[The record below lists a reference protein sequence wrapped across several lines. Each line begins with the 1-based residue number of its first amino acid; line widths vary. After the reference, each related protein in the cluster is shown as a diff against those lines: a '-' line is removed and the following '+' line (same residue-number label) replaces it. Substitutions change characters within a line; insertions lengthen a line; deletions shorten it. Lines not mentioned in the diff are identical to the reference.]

1 MVFVAHHIT
10 GVRLIPRVWLD
21 GFQPSGFREA
31 TAQEIAHWHEER
43 GIEPPGDEA
52 PPAPHSPGMPGMP
65 GMPRMPGVPGTGGAA
80 YGDAIR
86 PE

>member
-10 GVRLIPRVWLD
+10 GVRLIPRDWLD

-31 TAQEIAHWHEER
+31 TAQEIAYWHEER
-43 GIEPPGDEA
+43 GIEPPRIEA
-52 PPAPHSPGMPGMP
+52 TPAPHVPD
-65 GMPRMPGVPGTGGAA
+65 VPGLRGQPGQPGPAF
-80 YGDAIR
+80 GDAIR